1 MAGSVAESVS
11 GITFFIAS
19 EVGRFELADSV
30 GRDAGLRAMTNE
42 VSACSEFVGAVRGA
56 SVEGE
61 LGSPWPV
68 ENDFVVEDC

>member
-30 GRDAGLRAMTNE
+30 GCDAGLRAMTNE
-42 VSACSEFVGAVRGA
+42 DSPCWDFVGAVRGA
-56 SVEGE
+56 GTEGE
-61 LGSPWPV
+61 LGSPWLV
-68 ENDFVVEDC
+68 EKAFVVEDC